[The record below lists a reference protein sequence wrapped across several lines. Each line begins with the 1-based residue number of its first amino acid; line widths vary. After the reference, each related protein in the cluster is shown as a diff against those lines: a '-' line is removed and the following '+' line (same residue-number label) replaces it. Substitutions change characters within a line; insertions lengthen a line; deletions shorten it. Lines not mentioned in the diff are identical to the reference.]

1 MMTPLDRMLKASPWV
16 GALPP
21 ALRARVESETTT
33 RACPVGTH
41 VCRKGES
48 VEHWIGV
55 VDGLVKMAN
64 VSADG
69 KPTSFTGIGPG
80 GWFGEGSLLKDEPRR
95 YDIVALRDSTVAAMP
110 RATFMALLDSSLAF
124 NRHIITQLNERL
136 GQFIG
141 MVEHDRLL
149 GPDARLARS
158 LAGLFNPVLYPGRG
172 ATLPL
177 SQEEMGQLV
186 GLSRQR
192 VNQALNTLERAGLVR
207 VDYGGV
213 TVLDLPG
220 LRRFEG

>member
-1 MMTPLDRMLKASPWV
+1 MMTPLDRMLKASPW
-16 GALPP
+16 AENLTP
-21 ALRARVESETTT
+21 ALRARVELETLT
-33 RACPVGTH
+33 RSCPVGSY
-41 VCRKGES
+41 VCRKGEI

-64 VSADG
+64 VSVEG
-69 KPTSFTGIGPG
+69 RPMSFTGIGSG
-80 GWFGEGSLLKDEPRR
+80 GWFGEGSLLKNEPRR
-95 YDIVALRDSTVAAMP
+95 YDIIALRDSTIATMP
-110 RATFMALLDSSLAF
+110 RATFMALLDSSVSF

-158 LAGLFNPVLYPGRG
+158 LAGLFNPVLYPGSG
-172 ATLPL
+172 PTLRV

-192 VNQALNTLERAGLVR
+192 VNQALNALERAGLVR

>member
-1 MMTPLDRMLKASPWV
+1 MTPLERMLDECPWAGV
-16 GALPP
+16 LPP
-21 ALRARVESETTT
+21 ALRARVALETST
-33 RACPVGTH
+33 RACPAGTH
-41 VCRKGES
+41 VCRKGEA

-95 YDIVALRDSTVAAMP
+95 YDIVALRDSTVATMP
-110 RATFMALLDSSLAF
+110 RATFMALLDSSVPF

-158 LAGLFNPVLYPGRG
+158 LASLFNPVLYPGCG
-172 ATLPL
+172 PTLPL

-192 VNQALNTLERAGLVR
+192 VNQALNALERAGLVR